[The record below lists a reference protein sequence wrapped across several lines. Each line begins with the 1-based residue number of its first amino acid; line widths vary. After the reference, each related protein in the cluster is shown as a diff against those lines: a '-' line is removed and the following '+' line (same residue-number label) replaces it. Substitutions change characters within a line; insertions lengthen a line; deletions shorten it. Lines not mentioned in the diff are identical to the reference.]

1 MYERFTDRARKV
13 MQLANQEAQRFN
25 HEYIG
30 TEHILLG
37 LVKEGSGVAANVLKN
52 LDVDLRKIR
61 LEVEKIVQSGPDMVT
76 MGKLPQTPR
85 AKKVI
90 EYSMEEA
97 RNLNHNYVGT
107 EHILLGLLREQE
119 GVAAQVLMNLGLK
132 LEDVREEVLNLL
144 GHGMETSEGGERA
157 PSSGGGGGG
166 GGKGGKSKTPA
177 LDSFGRDLTELAR
190 QGKLDPVIGRTNEIE
205 RVIQILSRRQKN
217 NPVLLGEAGVGKTA
231 IVEGFA
237 QMVVENNVP
246 ELLRDKRIVVLDLA
260 MMVAGTKYRGQF
272 EERIKAVMNEVRRAK
287 NTILFID
294 ELHTLV
300 GAGGAEG
307 AIDASNVLKPALSRG
322 ELQCIGAT
330 TLDEYRKYIE
340 KDGALERRFQT
351 VLVEPPSPDE
361 AVEILRGLR
370 DRYEAHHR
378 VRITDEGLKAAVE
391 LSSRYITGRC
401 LPDKAIDVID
411 EAGAR
416 IRLKSMVRPPDL
428 KDLEEEIERLNQAK
442 EEAVASQD
450 FEKAASLRDK
460 ADKKKK
466 EKDNLSRDWRE
477 KAQESDGLVD
487 EEVIAE
493 VVSKMTG
500 IPLQRLDSVTHVYM
514 QPEEKRLQ
522 LKEDS
527 QDVVVPPEVIEKLKP
542 LLMPAIVQERANTLV
557 KDKDVARSQ
566 EEIREQSENKPAT
579 GLRAHELQDKLKE
592 LLTRKEYELYEP
604 KIRRVTMKDGASA
617 RLLRMEDDLKKRV
630 ISQTEA
636 IKSIARA
643 VRRSRSGLK
652 NPKRPTGVF
661 VFAGPT
667 GVGKTLLAKSLAAFM
682 FGGQDALIQIDMS
695 EYMEKHNVS
704 RLIGAPPGYVGYE
717 EGGQLTEK
725 IRRRPYAV
733 VLLDE
738 IEKAHPDVF
747 NMLLQIM
754 EEGHLTDSF
763 GRKVDFKNT
772 VIIMTTNV
780 GASAIHSGDQFGFGK
795 KDEDSSYE
803 KMKERLKHEIE
814 REFKPEFLGRIDDII
829 VFRQLTRDDL
839 KMIIDIELAKV
850 RERLEEKGLK
860 LVLTD
865 AAKEFIIDKG
875 SDLDFGARPLRRAIE
890 SYVED
895 PLSEELLR
903 GGFEGKNLITLTVV
917 ETGDQKHL
925 SFDATAETEPTDQAL
940 VGAGAGAETPAGEKS

>member
-30 TEHILLG
+30 TEHVLLG
-37 LVKEGSGVAANVLKN
+37 LIKEGSGVAANVLKN

-61 LEVEKIVQSGPDMVT
+61 MEVEKLVQSGPDMVT

-144 GHGMETSEGGERA
+144 GHGMENEGGERA
-157 PSSGGGGGG
+157 GMGGRQTAGAGGGGGESSP
-166 GGKGGKSKTPA
+166 KGGKSKTPA

-190 QGKLDPVIGRTNEIE
+190 QGKLDPVIGREKEIE
-205 RVIQILSRRQKN
+205 RAIQILCRRTKN

-237 QMVVENNVP
+237 QRVIDGNVP
-246 ELLRDKRIVVLDLA
+246 ELLADRRIVVLDLA

-307 AIDASNVLKPALSRG
+307 AIDASNVLKPALARG
-322 ELQCIGAT
+322 EIQCIGAT

-340 KDGALERRFQT
+340 KDSALDRRFQIIMI
-351 VLVEPPSPDE
+351 EPASKAE
-361 AVEILRGLR
+361 AVEILKGLR

-378 VRITDEGLKAAVE
+378 VQITDGALESAVE

-416 IRLKSMVRPPDL
+416 VRLKAMTKPPDL
-428 KDLEEEIERLNQAK
+428 KDIDVDVERLNKEK
-442 EEAVASQD
+442 EEAVANQD
-450 FEKAASLRDK
+450 FEKAAALRDQ
-460 ADKKKK
+460 ADKLKKKK
-466 EKDNLSRDWRE
+466 QSMTRDWRDKSRE
-477 KAQESDGLVD
+477 ADGVVD
-487 EEVIAE
+487 DEVVAE

-500 IPLQRLDSVTHVYM
+500 IPLTRMTTEDS
-514 QPEEKRLQ
+514 KRLMAMEEELHQ
-522 LKEDS
+522 HVIGQKEALKS
-527 QDVVVPPEVIEKLKP
+527 VSK
-542 LLMPAIVQERANTLV
+542 
-557 KDKDVARSQ
+557 
-566 EEIREQSENKPAT
+566 
-579 GLRAHELQDKLKE
+579 
-592 LLTRKEYELYEP
+592 
-604 KIRRVTMKDGASA
+604 
-617 RLLRMEDDLKKRV
+617 
-630 ISQTEA
+630 
-636 IKSIARA
+636 A

-652 NPKRPTGVF
+652 DPKRPTGCF
-661 VFAGPT
+661 IFAGPT
-667 GVGKTLLAKSLAAFM
+667 GVGKTLLAKALAQFM
-682 FGGQDALIQIDMS
+682 FGNPEALIQIDMS

-704 RLIGAPPGYVGYE
+704 RLVGAPPGYVGFE

-725 IRRRPYAV
+725 IRRRPYSV

-747 NMLLQIM
+747 NMLLQVM
-754 EEGHLTDSF
+754 EEGRLTDSF
-763 GRKVDFKNT
+763 GRNVDFRNT
-772 VIIMTTNV
+772 ILIMTTNA
-780 GASAIHSGDQFGFGK
+780 GAEAIKNEAAFGFQK
-795 KDEDSSYE
+795 PDDDASYE
-803 KMKERLKHEIE
+803 SMKGRVIE
-814 REFKPEFLGRIDDII
+814 RIEKVFRPEFLNRIDDVI
-829 VFRQLTRDDL
+829 VFHHLTVEDL
-839 KMIIDIELAKV
+839 KEVIDIELSKV
-850 RERLEEKGLK
+850 RERLGERGLK
-860 LVLTD
+860 LELTEE
-865 AAKEFIIDKG
+865 AKKFLIKKG
-875 SDLDFGARPLRRAIE
+875 SDTDFGARPLRRALENYI
-890 SYVED
+890 ED
-895 PLSEELLR
+895 PVSEELLK
-903 GGFEGKNLITLTVV
+903 GEFVGKDTIQVDCVEVAGKKQLMFKGVV
-917 ETGDQKHL
+917 
-925 SFDATAETEPTDQAL
+925 TAEPLAATSADQTSAE
-940 VGAGAGAETPAGEKS
+940 AGA

>member
-37 LVKEGSGVAANVLKN
+37 LIKEGSGVAANVLKN

-61 LEVEKIVQSGPDMVT
+61 LEVEKLVQSGPDMVT

-132 LEDVREEVLNLL
+132 LEEVREEVLNLL
-144 GHGMETSEGGERA
+144 GHGLEGPEGAERGGVTA
-157 PSSGGGGGG
+157 GGGGGG
-166 GGKGGKSKTPA
+166 GGGGSESQRSSKSKTPA

-190 QGKLDPVIGRTNEIE
+190 QGKLDPVIGREKEIE
-205 RVIQILSRRQKN
+205 RTMQILSRRTKN

-237 QMVVENNVP
+237 QRVIAGDVP
-246 ELLRDKRIVVLDLA
+246 ELLVERRIVVLDLA

-322 ELQCIGAT
+322 EIQCIGAT

-340 KDGALERRFQT
+340 KDSALDRRFQI
-351 VLVEPPSPDE
+351 VMVEPSSKPE
-361 AVEILRGLR
+361 TIEILRGLR
-370 DRYEAHHR
+370 DRYEQHHH
-378 VRITDEGLKAAVE
+378 VQITDDAIEAAVE
-391 LSSRYITGRC
+391 LSGRYITGRC

-411 EAGAR
+411 ESGAR
-416 IRLKSMVRPPDL
+416 VHLKSMTRPPDL
-428 KDLEEEIERLNQAK
+428 KEIDEQVEQLNKEK
-442 EEAVASQD
+442 EEAVANQD
-450 FEKAASLRDK
+450 FEKAAQLRDQ
-460 ADKKKK
+460 ADKLKKKK
-466 EKDNLSRDWRE
+466 QTITQQWRE
-477 KAQESDGLVD
+477 KSRSTDGVVD
-487 EEVIAE
+487 EDVIAE
-493 VVSKMTG
+493 VVSKITG
-500 IPLQRLDSVTHVYM
+500 IPLTRLST
-514 QPEEKRLQ
+514 
-522 LKEDS
+522 EDS
-527 QDVVVPPEVIEKLKP
+527 MRLMQMEK
-542 LLMPAIVQERANTLV
+542 
-557 KDKDVARSQ
+557 
-566 EEIREQSENKPAT
+566 
-579 GLRAHELQDKLKE
+579 
-592 LLTRKEYELYEP
+592 
-604 KIRRVTMKDGASA
+604 
-617 RLLRMEDDLKKRV
+617 DLHNRV
-630 ISQTEA
+630 ISQDEA
-636 IKSIARA
+636 IKSISKA

-652 NPKRPTGVF
+652 DPKRPTGCF
-661 VFAGPT
+661 IFAGPT
-667 GVGKTLLAKSLAAFM
+667 GVGKSLLAKALAEFM
-682 FGGQDALIQIDMS
+682 FGDEDALIQIDMS

-738 IEKAHPDVF
+738 IEKAHPDCF
-747 NMLLQIM
+747 NMLLQVM
-754 EEGHLTDSF
+754 EEGRLTDSF
-763 GRKVDFKNT
+763 GRNVDFRNAI
-772 VIIMTTNV
+772 VIMTTNA
-780 GASAIHSGDQFGFGK
+780 GAEAIKNESAFGFQK
-795 KDEDSSYE
+795 PDADASYDSMKDRVQEQIE
-803 KMKERLKHEIE
+803 KVFR
-814 REFKPEFLGRIDDII
+814 PEFLNRVDDII
-829 VFRQLTRDDL
+829 VFRHLTGEDL
-839 KMIIDIELAKV
+839 KQVIDLELGKV
-850 RERLEEKGLK
+850 RERLRERGLA
-860 LVLTD
+860 LTLTD
-865 AAKEFIIDKG
+865 EAKTFLVKKG
-875 SDLDFGARPLRRAIE
+875 SNLDFGARPLRRAIE
-890 SYVED
+890 NFVED
-895 PLSEELLR
+895 PLSEELLK
-903 GGFEGKNLITLTVV
+903 GEFQGKDAIVVDVKEVADKKQLFFEGR
-917 ETGDQKHL
+917 TGEP
-925 SFDATAETEPTDQAL
+925 AEEPAP
-940 VGAGAGAETPAGEKS
+940 VGAGAGADIESGA

>member
-30 TEHILLG
+30 TEHVLLG
-37 LVKEGSGVAANVLKN
+37 LIKEGSGVAANVLKN
-52 LDVDLRKIR
+52 LDIDLRKIR
-61 LEVEKIVQSGPDMVT
+61 LEVEKLVQSGPDMVT

-90 EYSMEEA
+90 EYAMEEA

-132 LEDVREEVLNLL
+132 LEDVREEVLSLL
-144 GHGMETSEGGERA
+144 GHGMESEGGERGGMER
-157 PSSGGGGGG
+157 GGGGGG
-166 GGKGGKSKTPA
+166 GSEPTGKSGKSKTPA

-190 QGKLDPVIGRTNEIE
+190 QSKLDPVIGREREIE
-205 RVIQILSRRQKN
+205 RAIQILCRRTKN

-231 IVEGFA
+231 IVEGLA
-237 QMVVENNVP
+237 QRVVDGNVP
-246 ELLRDKRIVVLDLA
+246 EIMSDKRIVVLDLA

-307 AIDASNVLKPALSRG
+307 AIDASNVLKPALARG
-322 ELQCIGAT
+322 EIQCIGAT

-340 KDGALERRFQT
+340 KDSALARRFQEII
-351 VLVEPPSPDE
+351 VEPSNKSE
-361 AVEILRGLR
+361 TIEILKGLR
-370 DRYEAHHR
+370 DRYESHHR
-378 VRITDEGLKAAVE
+378 VQITDDAIEAAVE
-391 LSSRYITGRC
+391 LSSRYVTGRC

-416 IRLKSMVRPPDL
+416 VRLKAMTKPPDL
-428 KDLEEEIERLNQAK
+428 KEIDEEVERLNKEK
-442 EEAVASQD
+442 EEAVANQD
-450 FEKAASLRDK
+450 FEKAASLRDS
-460 ADKKKK
+460 ADKLKKKK
-466 EKDNLSRDWRE
+466 QQITRDWRDKSRE
-477 KAQESDGLVD
+477 ADGVVD

-500 IPLQRLDSVTHVYM
+500 IPLTRMTT
-514 QPEEKRLQ
+514 
-522 LKEDS
+522 EDS
-527 QDVVVPPEVIEKLKP
+527 MRLMKMEEDLHNRVVSQD
-542 LLMPAIVQERANTLV
+542 
-557 KDKDVARSQ
+557 
-566 EEIREQSENKPAT
+566 
-579 GLRAHELQDKLKE
+579 
-592 LLTRKEYELYEP
+592 
-604 KIRRVTMKDGASA
+604 
-617 RLLRMEDDLKKRV
+617 
-630 ISQTEA
+630 EA
-636 IKSIARA
+636 IKSISKA

-652 NPKRPTGVF
+652 DPKRPTGCF
-661 VFAGPT
+661 IFAGPT
-667 GVGKTLLAKSLAAFM
+667 GVGKTLLAKALAAFM
-682 FGGQDALIQIDMS
+682 FGDEEALVQIDMS

-747 NMLLQIM
+747 NMLLQVM
-754 EEGHLTDSF
+754 EEGRLTDSF
-763 GRKVDFKNT
+763 GRHVDFRNT
-772 VIIMTTNV
+772 ILIMTTNA
-780 GASAIHSGDQFGFGK
+780 GAEAIKNESDFGFRK
-795 KDEDSSYE
+795 ADSDSSYE
-803 KMKERLKHEIE
+803 SMKERVTERIE
-814 REFKPEFLGRIDDII
+814 KVFRPEFLNRLDDLI
-829 VFRQLTRDDL
+829 VFRHLTKDDL
-839 KMIIDIELAKV
+839 KQVIDIELSKV
-850 RERLEEKGLK
+850 RSRLSERGLK

-865 AAKEFIIDKG
+865 AAKEYVIRKG
-875 SDLDFGARPLRRAIE
+875 SNLDFGARPLRREIE
-890 SYVED
+890 QRIED
-895 PLSEELLR
+895 PLSEELLK
-903 GGFEGKNLITLTVV
+903 GEFQGKDTIVVDVKKDDEGKV
-917 ETGDQKHL
+917 KHL
-925 SFDATAETEPTDQAL
+925 TFIGSIGEPAEL
-940 VGAGAGAETPAGEKS
+940 VGAAASTPAESNTGDDDQPEPAGEGP

>member
-37 LVKEGSGVAANVLKN
+37 LIKEGSGVAANVLKN

-61 LEVEKIVQSGPDMVT
+61 LEVEKLVQSGPDMVT

-97 RNLNHNYVGT
+97 RNLGHNYVGT

-132 LEDVREEVLNLL
+132 LEEVREEVLNLL
-144 GHGMETSEGGERA
+144 GHGMEGAESSER
-157 PSSGGGGGG
+157 SGVGSLGNPGSEPRP
-166 GGKGGKSKTPA
+166 GKSRTPA

-190 QGKLDPVIGRTNEIE
+190 QGKLDPVIGREREIE
-205 RVIQILSRRQKN
+205 RLMQILSRRTKN

-237 QMVVENNVP
+237 QRVVEGNVP
-246 ELLRDKRIVVLDLA
+246 ELLADRRIVVLDLA

-272 EERIKAVMNEVRRAK
+272 EERIKAVMNEVRRAR

-307 AIDASNVLKPALSRG
+307 AIDASNVLKPALARG
-322 ELQCIGAT
+322 EIQCIGAT

-340 KDGALERRFQT
+340 KDSALERRFQMI
-351 VLVEPPSPDE
+351 VVEPSTKEETID
-361 AVEILRGLR
+361 ILKGLR
-370 DRYEAHHR
+370 DRYEKHHH
-378 VRITDEGLKAAVE
+378 VQITDDAIEAAVE

-416 IRLKSMVRPPDL
+416 VHLKSMTKPPDL
-428 KDLEEEIERLNQAK
+428 KEIDEEVERLNKEK
-442 EEAVASQD
+442 EEAVAKQD
-450 FEKAASLRDK
+450 FEKAAALRDQ
-460 ADKKKK
+460 ADKLKKKK
-466 EKDNLSRDWRE
+466 AQITREWKE
-477 KAQESDGLVD
+477 KAREADGVVD
-487 EEVIAE
+487 ADVVAE

-500 IPLQRLDSVTHVYM
+500 IPLTRMTT
-514 QPEEKRLQ
+514 
-522 LKEDS
+522 EDS
-527 QDVVVPPEVIEKLKP
+527 MR
-542 LLMPAIVQERANTLV
+542 LM
-557 KDKDVARSQ
+557 
-566 EEIREQSENKPAT
+566 
-579 GLRAHELQDKLKE
+579 
-592 LLTRKEYELYEP
+592 
-604 KIRRVTMKDGASA
+604 
-617 RLLRMEDDLKKRV
+617 RMEEELHKRV
-630 ISQTEA
+630 ISQDEA
-636 IKSIARA
+636 IKSISKA

-652 NPKRPTGVF
+652 DPKRPTGVF
-661 VFAGPT
+661 IFAGPT
-667 GVGKTLLAKSLAAFM
+667 GVGKTLLAKALAEFM
-682 FGGQDALIQIDMS
+682 FGDEDALIQIDMS

-747 NMLLQIM
+747 NMLLQVM
-754 EEGHLTDSF
+754 EEGRLTDSF
-763 GRKVDFKNT
+763 GRNIDFRNT
-772 VIIMTTNV
+772 ILIMTTNA
-780 GASAIHSGDQFGFGK
+780 GAEAIKNEAQFGFQK
-795 KDEDSSYE
+795 PDEDASYE
-803 KMKERLKHEIE
+803 NMKQRVTEHIE
-814 REFKPEFLGRIDDII
+814 RVFRPEFLNRVDDII
-829 VFRQLTRDDL
+829 VFRHLTQADL
-839 KMIIDIELAKV
+839 GDVVELELKKV
-850 RERLEEKGLK
+850 RDRLAEHGLK

-865 AAKEFIIDKG
+865 EAKKLLIKRG
-875 SDLDFGARPLRRAIE
+875 SNLDFGARPLRRAIE
-890 SYVED
+890 NFIED
-895 PLSEELLR
+895 PLSEELLKGEFR
-903 GGFEGKNLITLTVV
+903 GKDTIVVRIKEAGGKKQFVFEGVLGSELAR
-917 ETGDQKHL
+917 E
-925 SFDATAETEPTDQAL
+925 EPAL
-940 VGAGAGAETPAGEKS
+940 VGAGSGPSPENAAAKA

>member
-52 LDVDLRKIR
+52 LEVDLRKIR

-90 EYSMEEA
+90 EYAMEEA

-107 EHILLGLLREQE
+107 EHLLLGLLREQE

-144 GHGMETSEGGERA
+144 GHGVEGAETGER
-157 PSSGGGGGG
+157 GGGLS
-166 GGKGGKSKTPA
+166 GKTGKSKTPA

-190 QGKLDPVIGRTNEIE
+190 EGRLDPVIGRGDEIE
-205 RVIQILSRRQKN
+205 RVIQILCRRQKN

-237 QMVVENNVP
+237 QMVVDGQIP
-246 ELLRDKRIVVLDLA
+246 EPLSDKRIVVLDLA

-272 EERIKAVMNEVRRAK
+272 EERIKAVMNEVRRDK

-351 VLVEPPSPDE
+351 VMVDPPTPDQT
-361 AVEILRGLR
+361 VEILKGLR
-370 DRYEAHHR
+370 DRYESHHR
-378 VRITDEGLKAAVE
+378 VQITDDALDSAVE
-391 LSSRYITGRC
+391 LSSRYISGRC

-411 EAGAR
+411 ESGAR

-428 KDLEEEIERLNQAK
+428 KEIEGEIERLNQAK
-442 EEAVASQD
+442 EEAVANQD
-450 FEKAASLRDK
+450 FEKAANLRDQ
-460 ADKKKK
+460 ADKVKKKK
-466 EKDNLSRDWRE
+466 EQLTKEWRE
-477 KAQESDGLVD
+477 KSKETDGIVD
-487 EEVIAE
+487 AEVIAE
-493 VVSKMTG
+493 VVAKMTG
-500 IPLQRLDSVTHVYM
+500 IPLTRLSS
-514 QPEEKRLQ
+514 
-522 LKEDS
+522 EDT
-527 QDVVVPPEVIEKLKP
+527 V
-542 LLMPAIVQERANTLV
+542 
-557 KDKDVARSQ
+557 
-566 EEIREQSENKPAT
+566 
-579 GLRAHELQDKLKE
+579 
-592 LLTRKEYELYEP
+592 
-604 KIRRVTMKDGASA
+604 
-617 RLLRMEDDLKKRV
+617 RLLQMEDELHKRV
-630 ISQTEA
+630 ISQDEA
-636 IKSIARA
+636 ITQISKA

-652 NPKRPTGVF
+652 DPKRPTGVF
-661 VFAGPT
+661 LFSGPT
-667 GVGKTLLAKSLAAFM
+667 GVGKTLLAKTLAEFL
-682 FGGQDALIQIDMS
+682 FGDDDALVQIDMS
-695 EYMEKHNVS
+695 EYMEKHNIS

-763 GRKVDFKNT
+763 GRKVDFKN
-772 VIIMTTNV
+772 VVLIMTTNV
-780 GASAIHSGDQFGFGK
+780 GAGTIAHGSGFGFVQ
-795 KDEDSSYE
+795 KDEDTSYDNMKRNLMHDIE
-803 KMKERLKHEIE
+803 K
-814 REFKPEFLGRIDDII
+814 EFKPEFLGRLDEVV
-829 VFRQLTRDDL
+829 VFRKLTDTDL
-839 KMIIDIELAKV
+839 KKIVDIELAKV
-850 RERLEEKGLK
+850 RERLGERGLM
-860 LVLTD
+860 LELDD
-865 AAKEFIIDKG
+865 AATAFIIDKG
-875 SDLDFGARPLRRAIE
+875 QEDDSLDYGARPLRRSVERFI
-890 SYVED
+890 ED

-903 GGFEGKNLITLTVV
+903 GTFEGMNAIAVTVKEV
-917 ETGDQKHL
+917 GDQKQLEFHGSTVEDEPQL
-925 SFDATAETEPTDQAL
+925 AAVGSAESE
-940 VGAGAGAETPAGEKS
+940 AEAPAEDDE